1 MAEEIVFWRRT
12 RFWIWLVAL
21 VILLLFLY
29 FFQPFEQYIVE
40 NVPKTTFA
48 TVIFWFVSAAAV
60 VAYAASHWQSF
71 RRNIIRSPAG
81 LQVDGLAFD
90 SIQITLLIAVMLCA
104 GATLQAVERLSE
116 YVMSRGAILDSP
128 FGDRLLVILLFVI
141 LTILFYL
148 LHLLARA
155 LRIGWQPRR
164 PHPRTQP
171 TTGTPETGRSRG

>member
-29 FFQPFEQYIVE
+29 FFQPFEQFIVA
-40 NVPKTTFA
+40 NVPNTTFA
-48 TVIFWFVSAAAV
+48 TVIFWFVSAMAV

-71 RRNIIRSPAG
+71 RRNILRSPAD
-81 LQVDGLAFD
+81 LHVDGLAFD
-90 SIQITLLIAVMLCA
+90 SIQITLLVAVILCA

-116 YVMSRGAILDSP
+116 YVMSRGDIFDTS

-141 LTILFYL
+141 LTIVFYL

-164 PHPRTQP
+164 PHPHTQVA
-171 TTGTPETGRSRG
+171 TRTPEPGRR